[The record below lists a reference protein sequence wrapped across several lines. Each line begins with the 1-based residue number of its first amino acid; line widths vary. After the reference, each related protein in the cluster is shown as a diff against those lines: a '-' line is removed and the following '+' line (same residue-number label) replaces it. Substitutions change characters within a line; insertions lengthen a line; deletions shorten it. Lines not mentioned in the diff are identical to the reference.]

1 MWFKVTL
8 GKSDPLGGPLAENDL
23 VRVRKAKMKRI
34 YLVFIGMCLLSGCE
48 LSSPS
53 IQLPTAPLTEEQKI
67 AIAKE
72 DAESCNC
79 GRSID
84 AQVASTNN

>member
-1 MWFKVTL
+1 
-8 GKSDPLGGPLAENDL
+8 
-23 VRVRKAKMKRI
+23 MKRI
-34 YLVFIGMCLLSGCE
+34 YLVFIGVCLLSGCE
-48 LSSPS
+48 LSSGS

-67 AIAKE
+67 AIAKD

-79 GRSID
+79 GRSFD